1 MSSSAEK
8 YSKRGVKTSYV
19 STVIGISLVL
29 FVISIIVGG
38 SFALNSIQKQAKES
52 LQADIFFKP
61 EYSDADIKQ
70 IEQELRK
77 WEHFKQVKYVD
88 SDHALKELTGLDR
101 DPSDITA
108 ILDGEI
114 VIPTNISFHPKEEY
128 ADMEGMRKIKAELLS
143 AYPDEIDEVHYNE
156 ESVASVNLGFKRLVY
171 LFAFIAALLVV
182 VAIAMINNTIR
193 LALYSQRF
201 LIKTMQLVGA
211 TSRYI
216 RKPFLAKSILQGIV
230 SAILGLGLF
239 MLSIY
244 VIENVMEYEFIEIS
258 LSLKL
263 LLILF
268 GFILVL
274 GVLISYI
281 STWFALNKYLRMKVD
296 DLY

>member
-38 SFALNSIQKQAKES
+38 SFALKSIQKQAKES

-70 IEQELRK
+70 IEQELRS
-77 WEHFKQVKYVD
+77 WNYFKQVKYVN
-88 SDHALKELTGLDR
+88 SEQALKELTGLDQ
-101 DPSDITA
+101 DPSVISA

-114 VIPTNISFHPKEEY
+114 AIPTNISFHPKEEF
-128 ADMEGMRKIKAELLS
+128 ADLDGMKTIKEKLLS
-143 AYPDEIDEVHYNE
+143 TYSEEIDEVHYSE
-156 ESVASVNLGFKRLVY
+156 ESISDVNLGFKRFVF
-171 LFAFIAALLVV
+171 LFGFIAILLVV

-239 MLSIY
+239 MLLVYITDNIME
-244 VIENVMEYEFIEIS
+244 VIEIT
-258 LSLKL
+258 LSLDL
-263 LLILF
+263 LLVLF

-274 GVLISYI
+274 GILISYV

>member
-1 MSSSAEK
+1 MSSSADK
-8 YSKRGVKTSYV
+8 YSKRGVRTSYV

-29 FVISIIVGG
+29 FIIAIIVGG

-52 LQADIFFKP
+52 LQADIFFQP

-70 IEQELRK
+70 IEQELRTWK
-77 WEHFKQVKYVD
+77 YFKQVKFVD
-88 SDHALKELTGLDR
+88 SDQAVREITGLDQE
-101 DPSDITA
+101 PSAILA

-114 VIPTNISFHPKEEY
+114 AIPTNISFHPKEEF
-128 ADMEGMRKIKAELLS
+128 ADLEGMKTIKKELLNV
-143 AYPDEIDEVHYNE
+143 YGEEIDEVHYNE
-156 ESVASVNLGFKRLVY
+156 ESVSDVNLGFKRFVF
-171 LFAFIAALLVV
+171 LFGFIAILLVI

-211 TSRYI
+211 TSHYI
-216 RKPFLAKSILQGIV
+216 RKPFLSKSILQGIV

-239 MLSIY
+239 MLLIY
-244 VIENVMEYEFIEIS
+244 VTDNVMEVIEIS
-258 LSLKL
+258 ISLKL

-268 GFILVL
+268 AVILAI

>member
-70 IEQELRK
+70 IEQELRS
-77 WEHFKQVKYVD
+77 WSYFRQVKYVD
-88 SDHALKELTGLDR
+88 SDQALKELTGLDQE
-101 DPSDITA
+101 PSDISA

-114 VIPTNISFHPKEEY
+114 AIPTNISFHPKEEF
-128 ADMEGMRKIKAELLS
+128 ADLEGMKTIKEKLLS
-143 AYPDEIDEVHYNE
+143 AYPDEIDEVHYSE
-156 ESVASVNLGFKRLVY
+156 ESVSDVNLGFKRFVF
-171 LFAFIAALLVV
+171 LFGFIAILLVV

-211 TSRYI
+211 TSHYI
-216 RKPFLAKSILQGIV
+216 RKPFLTKSIFQGIV

-239 MLSIY
+239 MLLVY
-244 VIENVMEYEFIEIS
+244 VTDNVMEVIEIT
-258 LSLKL
+258 LSLEL

-268 GFILVL
+268 GFILIL
-274 GVLISYI
+274 GILISYV

>member
-1 MSSSAEK
+1 MSSSADK
-8 YSKRGVKTSYV
+8 YSKRGVRTSYV

-29 FVISIIVGG
+29 FIIAIIVGG

-52 LQADIFFKP
+52 LQADIFFQP

-70 IEQELRK
+70 IEQELRTWK
-77 WEHFKQVKYVD
+77 YFKQVKFVD
-88 SDHALKELTGLDR
+88 SDQAVREITGLDQE
-101 DPSDITA
+101 PSAILA

-114 VIPTNISFHPKEEY
+114 AIPTNISFHPKEEF
-128 ADMEGMRKIKAELLS
+128 ADLEGMKTIKKELLN
-143 AYPDEIDEVHYNE
+143 AYGEEIDEVHYNE
-156 ESVASVNLGFKRLVY
+156 ESVSDVNLGFKRFVF
-171 LFAFIAALLVV
+171 LFGFIAILLVI

-211 TSRYI
+211 TSQYI
-216 RKPFLAKSILQGIV
+216 RKPFLSKSILQGIV

-239 MLSIY
+239 MLLIY
-244 VIENVMEYEFIEIS
+244 VTDNVMEVIEIS
-258 LSLKL
+258 ISLKL

-268 GFILVL
+268 AVILAI

>member
-8 YSKRGVKTSYV
+8 YSKRGVRTSYV

-61 EYSDADIKQ
+61 DFSDADIKQ
-70 IEQELRK
+70 IEQELRS
-77 WEHFKQVKYVD
+77 WPYFKQVKYVD
-88 SDHALKELTGLDR
+88 SDQAINEIKGLDQ
-101 DPSDITA
+101 DPSDILE

-114 VIPTNISFHPKEEY
+114 AIPTNISFHPKEAY
-128 ADMEGMRKIKAELLS
+128 ADLEGMKKIKSELLS
-143 AYPDEIDEVHYNE
+143 KYQDEIDEVHYSE
-156 ESVASVNLGFKRLVY
+156 ESVSDVNLGFKRFVF
-171 LFAFIAALLVV
+171 LFGFIAVLLIV

-216 RKPFLAKSILQGIV
+216 RKPFLTKSILQGVV
-230 SAILGLGLF
+230 SAIIGLALF
-239 MLSIY
+239 MLLIY
-244 VIENVMEYEFIEIS
+244 ITDNIMEVIEIT
-258 LSLKL
+258 LSLEL
-263 LLILF
+263 LLVLF
-268 GFILVL
+268 AIIFVIGIT
-274 GVLISYI
+274 ISYV

>member
-8 YSKRGVKTSYV
+8 YSKRGVRTSYV

-38 SFALNSIQKQAKES
+38 AFILSSIQKQAKES

-70 IEQELRK
+70 VEQELRTWK
-77 WEHFKQVKYVD
+77 YFKQVKYVD
-88 SDHALKELTGLDR
+88 SDQAVNEIKGLDQT
-101 DPSDITA
+101 PSDILA

-114 VIPTNISFHPKEEY
+114 AVPTNISFHPKEEF
-128 ADMEGMRKIKAELLS
+128 ANLSGMKKIKTELLN
-143 AYPDEIDEVHYNE
+143 AYPDEIDEVHYSEKNV
-156 ESVASVNLGFKRLVY
+156 SDVNLGIKKLVF
-171 LFAFIAALLVV
+171 LFAFIAMLLVV

-211 TSRYI
+211 TSKYI
-216 RKPFLAKSILQGIV
+216 RKPFLTKSILQGIV
-230 SAILGLGLF
+230 SAIIGLGLF
-239 MLSIY
+239 MLSVY
-244 VIENVMEYEFIEIS
+244 VIDNMMELFEIS
-258 LSLKL
+258 LSLNL

-268 GFILVL
+268 LIILIL
-274 GVLISYI
+274 GVFISYI

>member
-8 YSKRGVKTSYV
+8 YSKRGVRTSYV

-61 EYSDADIKQ
+61 DFSDADIKQ
-70 IEQELRK
+70 IEQELRS
-77 WEHFKQVKYVD
+77 WPYFKQVKYID
-88 SDHALKELTGLDR
+88 SDQAINEIKGLDQ
-101 DPSDITA
+101 DPSDILE

-114 VIPTNISFHPKEEY
+114 AIPTNISFHPKEAY
-128 ADMEGMRKIKAELLS
+128 ADLEGMKKIKSELLS
-143 AYPDEIDEVHYNE
+143 KYQDEIDEVHYSE
-156 ESVASVNLGFKRLVY
+156 ESVSDVNLGFKRFVF
-171 LFAFIAALLVV
+171 LFGFIAVLLIV

-216 RKPFLAKSILQGIV
+216 RKPFLTKSILQGVV
-230 SAILGLGLF
+230 SAIIGLALF
-239 MLSIY
+239 MLLIY
-244 VIENVMEYEFIEIS
+244 ITDNIMEVIEIT
-258 LSLKL
+258 LSLEL
-263 LLILF
+263 LLVLF
-268 GFILVL
+268 AIIFVIGIT
-274 GVLISYI
+274 ISYV